1 MSPCVAIVLASCLA
15 MQASGLRVPHPD
27 QAVIT
32 GTAADFKDAAR
43 SLMAKASRAH
53 NCTKINPGTPLPEG
67 RFNWEIED
75 FNPEALKMSP
85 CGQDGKSGIFDEAG
99 DETGEQGLT
108 VPEGQLLEA
117 VKLFIGEL
125 TKDEN
130 DVEKA
135 CKKMDKDGKDEIS
148 EREFKDWVEAQPLDQ
163 RVKDGKVL
171 DAIYDM
177 FKDDEK
183 EAITVEGCKKHLEK
197 QEKKSAPKQGR

>member
-1 MSPCVAIVLASCLA
+1 LVKLSAITSLVFGSYIEKTNLLGGGSEKKATTT
-15 MQASGLRVPHPD
+15 V
-27 QAVIT
+27 V
-32 GTAADFKDAAR
+32 DFRAAAR
-43 SLMAKASRAH
+43 SLMAKAARAR
-53 NCTKINPGTPLPEG
+53 NCSKINPGTPLPEG
-67 RFNWEIED
+67 RFNWDIED

-85 CGQDGKSGIFDEAG
+85 CGQDGESGIFDTAG

-130 DVEKA
+130 DPEKA
-135 CKKMDKDGKDEIS
+135 CKKMDKDGADEIS

-183 EAITVEGCKKHLEK
+183 EAITVEGCKGHLEK
-197 QEKKSAPKQGR
+197 HAKKTAPKQGR

>member
-1 MSPCVAIVLASCLA
+1 
-15 MQASGLRVPHPD
+15 
-27 QAVIT
+27 
-32 GTAADFKDAAR
+32 
-43 SLMAKASRAH
+43 
-53 NCTKINPGTPLPEG
+53 
-67 RFNWEIED
+67 
-75 FNPEALKMSP
+75 MSP
-85 CGQDGKSGIFDEAG
+85 CGQDGKSGIFDTAG

-130 DVEKA
+130 DLEKA
-135 CKKMDKDGKDEIS
+135 CKKLDKDGKDDIS
-148 EREFKDWVEAQPLDQ
+148 ERK
-163 RVKDGKVL
+163 
-171 DAIYDM
+171 